1 MGLSQDSQTI
11 IQPSSWPTFLTE
23 ELSGPLPPRR
33 DATLYHRD
41 GRDRT
46 STTRALGRLTRRHRH
61 QWQML
66 FIASDLYRKW
76 RSCDQWI
83 LLMCSAIEV
92 LTFRTLPRILLRAW
106 SHYSGF
112 QEAPGPGRHTF
123 LQLQQGNSTLVTHEI
138 IFWVAPFAWV

>member
-46 STTRALGRLTRRHRH
+46 STRALGRLTRRTG
-61 QWQML
+61 
-66 FIASDLYRKW
+66 ISGKCSSLYPTFHRKW
-76 RSCDQWI
+76 RSCDHWI

-138 IFWVAPFAWV
+138 IFWVAPCAWV